1 MNKLSVLTRAFSSSS
16 SLNAVKTV
24 TVVGGGLMGSG
35 IAQVAAQA
43 GQNVTIVDLKLEL
56 LEKAWTSIEQN
67 LTRVAKKVHK
77 DDAAKIE
84 TFVQDAASRIKV
96 STKVEDG
103 VNADLII
110 EAIVEKLDVKQELF
124 NKLDLLAPEHTILA
138 SNTSSIS
145 INAIG
150 AGIKRKD
157 RFGGLH
163 FFNPVPI
170 MRLLEVIKGDQIS
183 EQTYQTMME
192 WGKSI
197 GKTCITCK
205 DTPGFVVNRLLG
217 PYSAEA
223 LRMYER
229 GDATKEDIDIGM
241 KLGAG
246 YPMGPFELADYTGL
260 DTNKFALATMYEQ
273 TGDPVFRP
281 IPILDKMVAEGKLGI
296 KSGEG
301 FYKYKK

>member
-1 MNKLSVLTRAFSSSS
+1 MNKLSVITRAFSSSS

-43 GQNVTIVDLKLEL
+43 GQNVTIVDLKPEL
-56 LEKAWTSIEQN
+56 LEKAQKSIQQN

-77 DDAAKIE
+77 NDAAKVE
-84 TFVQDAASRIKV
+84 AFVQDAAGRIKV

-170 MRLLEVIKGDQIS
+170 MRLLEVIKGDHIS

-229 GDATKEDIDIGM
+229 GDATAEDIDKGM
-241 KLGAG
+241 KLGCG
-246 YPMGPFELADYTGL
+246 YPMGPLELSDYTGL
-260 DTNKFALATMYEQ
+260 DTKKAILAVMLEA
-273 TGDPVFRP
+273 TGDPIFRP
-281 IPILDKMVAEGKLGI
+281 IPVLDRLVEQGKFGR
-296 KSGEG
+296 KTGEG
-301 FYKYKK
+301 IYKYEQ